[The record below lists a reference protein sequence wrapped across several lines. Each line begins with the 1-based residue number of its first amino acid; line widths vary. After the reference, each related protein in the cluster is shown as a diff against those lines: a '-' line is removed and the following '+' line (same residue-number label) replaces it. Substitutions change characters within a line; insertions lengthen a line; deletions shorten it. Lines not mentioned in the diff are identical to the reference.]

1 MRIDR
6 DFIIF
11 AGNCDWFVF
20 VKYVGYI
27 HTPIAPED
35 AVQAMERF
43 NQRTY
48 HTPPARFRRA
58 IRLTREHPWVARAL
72 MRLLRA

>member
-1 MRIDR
+1 MRYDR
-6 DFIIF
+6 DYAYFRPHF
-11 AGNCDWFVF
+11 DW
-20 VKYVGYI
+20 YIYIRCVGYI
-27 HTPIAPED
+27 PTPIAPED

-72 MRLLRA
+72 MRWRG

>member
-1 MRIDR
+1 MRYDA
-6 DFIIF
+6 DFAYF
-11 AGNCDWFVF
+11 TRNSAWYTFLRR
-20 VKYVGYI
+20 VGYI
-27 HTPIAPED
+27 PTPIAPED

-72 MRLLRA
+72 MRWRG